1 MIAHDLFSNDL
12 LQKSVALIPVWNR
25 FSRRLTSVAQISALK
40 VKIKEDLL
48 DISRNNTKWNRIFF
62 IFSKMRGAKIVSSFQ
77 IPGQFIHRKNCV
89 MSSRN
94 EMQKINFF
102 VWYYCCL
109 NHHHWNVDWMNKY
122 VVCCPLIFDFLFFSH
137 YFCCEEACSSSP
149 GGSRFSCQDELCE
162 IFCGSFSHLVKTY
175 TVSS

>member
-25 FSRRLTSVAQISALK
+25 FSRRLTSVAQTSSIYQETIQNGVEFSL
-40 VKIKEDLL
+40 
-48 DISRNNTKWNRIFF
+48 F
-62 IFSKMRGAKIVSSFQ
+62 FSKMRGAKIVSSFQ
-77 IPGQFIHRKNCV
+77 IPGQFIRRKNCV

-122 VVCCPLIFDFLFFSH
+122 VVCCPLIFDFLFFTLFLLWRSM
-137 YFCCEEACSSSP
+137 FIIT
-149 GGSRFSCQDELCE
+149 RR
-162 IFCGSFSHLVKTY
+162 ISF
-175 TVSS
+175 